1 MAEYIADYR
10 RRAEYFRQ
18 LAANTSDRQMI
29 TDLLYLASDCELEA
43 TKLEKAFGLDR
54 AA

>member
-10 RRAEYFRQ
+10 KRAEYFRH

-29 TDLLYLASDCELEA
+29 TGLLCLANDCELEA
-43 TKLEKAFGLDR
+43 AKLEEAFGLDR